1 MTIVAGF
8 FGGASM
14 RNFPSEQN
22 PVDPETELDVCVN
35 KFRRTGF
42 QGGLIKLVVIS
53 VEIQRDFDTFASK
66 EIEMPLLYITGTKDW
81 LNYQHPGF
89 IDKLRKGCAGFH
101 GLK

>member
-1 MTIVAGF
+1 MKGEETKK
-8 FGGASM
+8 M
-14 RNFPSEQN
+14 RKNKTQWI
-22 PVDPETELDVCVN
+22 PETELDICVN

-53 VEIQRDFDTFASK
+53 VELQRNFDTFASK
-66 EIEMPLLYITGTKDW
+66 EIEVPLLYITGTKDW
-81 LNYQHPGF
+81 LIYQHPGS